1 LNVDINH
8 IGVQQMT
15 KTSTPLALMLAALTF
30 VTLWAPTLAAPAAA
44 ETVAISLPAL
54 A

>member
-15 KTSTPLALMLAALTF
+15 NTTRPAALLF
-30 VTLWAPTLAAPAAA
+30 AAAMFALLWVPTLAMPVQAAV
-44 ETVAISLPAL
+44 TAIPLVEL